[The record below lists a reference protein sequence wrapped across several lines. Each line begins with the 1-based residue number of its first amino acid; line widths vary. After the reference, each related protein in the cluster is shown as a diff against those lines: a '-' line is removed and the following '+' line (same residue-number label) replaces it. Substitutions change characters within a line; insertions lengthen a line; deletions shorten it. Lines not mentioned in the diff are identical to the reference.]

1 MWYSQLG
8 QDREVVEFYKEKR
21 NGYFVEIGA
30 NDGMKLSNTYALE
43 RDYDWKGICVE
54 PIPIRFQECKNS
66 RPQSICFQYAVAS
79 QGNTI
84 IQFNVRSNDLFSGI
98 RPKVS
103 FLNKPK
109 LIRVETRTF
118 QQILEEAE
126 APFHIDYLSIDTE
139 GNEYDILK
147 SVNLNQYTFGVID
160 VEHNYEDV
168 KRSNIRSL
176 LESNGYTFY
185 KENQW
190 DDRYIKK

>member
-1 MWYSQLG
+1 MQTI
-8 QDREVVEFYKEKR
+8 KT
-21 NGYFVEIGA
+21 YFS
-30 NDGMKLSNTYALE
+30 K
-43 RDYDWKGICVE
+43 
-54 PIPIRFQECKNS
+54 
-66 RPQSICFQYAVAS
+66 
-79 QGNTI
+79 
-84 IQFNVRSNDLFSGI
+84 
-98 RPKVS
+98 
-103 FLNKPK
+103 
-109 LIRVETRTF
+109 
-118 QQILEEAE
+118 ILEEAE

-185 KENQW
+185 KENRW